1 MKENLLEIKKIN
13 NFQDIEDNY
22 DALICDVW
30 GVIHNGRELFESVND
45 CLVNFRSK
53 QKPVVLLSNAPR
65 PSKYI
70 ERMLNQLGLDRK
82 SFNEIVTSGDLTMS
96 VLNESH
102 YGSKCYHIGPDRDL
116 NIFDGVNVSRV
127 SFDEADFLFVTGL
140 FDDET
145 EDENS
150 YSSILDEAKKR
161 NLKLICAN
169 PDIVVQRGEKLI
181 PCAGAIAKKYE
192 EIGGKAINIG
202 KPFSP
207 IFDKAVNLIKGIN
220 ENQNPRIIVIGDGL
234 ETDIKGAN
242 ILKMDSLLV
251 LGGLFASESERNI
264 IEVLKKKNIFPSYY
278 TEELKW

>member
-1 MKENLLEIKKIN
+1 MKENLLEIKKIK
-13 NFQDIEDNY
+13 NFQDIADNY

-30 GVIHNGRELFESVND
+30 GVIHNGRELFEGVND
-45 CLVNFRSK
+45 CLVKFRSK

-82 SFNEIVTSGDLTMS
+82 SFNEIVTSGDMTMS

-181 PCAGAIAKKYE
+181 PCAGAISKKYE

>member
-161 NLKLICAN
+161 NLKLVCAN

>member
-1 MKENLLEIKKIN
+1 MKKNLLEIKKIN

-96 VLNESH
+96 ALNESH

-161 NLKLICAN
+161 NLKLVCAN
-169 PDIVVQRGEKLI
+169 PDIAVQRGEKLV
-181 PCAGAIAKKYE
+181 PCAGAISKKYE

>member
-1 MKENLLEIKKIN
+1 MKENLLEIKKIK
-13 NFQDIEDNY
+13 NFQDIEDSY

-30 GVIHNGRELFESVND
+30 GVIHNGRELFEGVND
-45 CLVNFRSK
+45 CLVKFRSK

-70 ERMLNQLGLDRK
+70 ERMLNQLGLERK
-82 SFNEIVTSGDLTMS
+82 SFNEIVTSGDMTMS

-140 FDDET
+140 FDDEI

>member
-1 MKENLLEIKKIN
+1 MKENLLEIKKIK
-13 NFQDIEDNY
+13 NFQDIADNY

-30 GVIHNGRELFESVND
+30 GVIHNGRELFEGVND
-45 CLVNFRSK
+45 CLVKFRSK

-96 VLNESH
+96 ALNESH

-161 NLKLICAN
+161 NLKLVCAN
-169 PDIVVQRGEKLI
+169 PDIAVQRGEKLI
-181 PCAGAIAKKYE
+181 PCAGAISKKYE

>member
-82 SFNEIVTSGDLTMS
+82 SFNEIVTSGDMTMS

-140 FDDET
+140 FDDEI

>member
-1 MKENLLEIKKIN
+1 MKENLLEIKKIK
-13 NFQDIEDNY
+13 NFQDIEDSY

-30 GVIHNGRELFESVND
+30 GVIHNGRELFEGVND
-45 CLVNFRSK
+45 CLVKFRSK

-82 SFNEIVTSGDLTMS
+82 SFNEIVTSGDMTMS

>member
-1 MKENLLEIKKIN
+1 MKENLLEIKKIK
-13 NFQDIEDNY
+13 NFQDIEDSY

-30 GVIHNGRELFESVND
+30 GVIHNGRELFEGVND
-45 CLVNFRSK
+45 CLVKFRSK

-70 ERMLNQLGLDRK
+70 ERMLNQLGLERK
-82 SFNEIVTSGDLTMS
+82 SFNEIVTSGDMTMS

>member
-30 GVIHNGRELFESVND
+30 GVIHNGRELFEGVND
-45 CLVNFRSK
+45 CLVKFRSK
-53 QKPVVLLSNAPR
+53 QKSVVLLSNAPR

-82 SFNEIVTSGDLTMS
+82 SFNEIVTSGDMTMS

-161 NLKLICAN
+161 NLKLVCAN

-181 PCAGAIAKKYE
+181 PCAGAISKKYE
-192 EIGGKAINIG
+192 EIGGKTINIG

>member
-1 MKENLLEIKKIN
+1 MKENLLEIKKIK
-13 NFQDIEDNY
+13 NFQDIADNY

-30 GVIHNGRELFESVND
+30 GVIHNGRELFEGVND
-45 CLVNFRSK
+45 CLVKFRSK

-82 SFNEIVTSGDLTMS
+82 SFNEIVTSGDMTMS

>member
-1 MKENLLEIKKIN
+1 MKENLLEIKKIK
-13 NFQDIEDNY
+13 NFQDIADNY

-30 GVIHNGRELFESVND
+30 GVIHNGRELFEGVND
-45 CLVNFRSK
+45 CLVKFRSK

-70 ERMLNQLGLDRK
+70 ERMLNQLGLERK
-82 SFNEIVTSGDLTMS
+82 SFNEIVTSGDMTMS